1 MKSVE
6 ELESERLNLR
16 EKVASVSE
24 AYQSG
29 DSTFEDLVKASA
41 ELNSKCL
48 ELKVAN
54 QLEMCKGC

>member
-16 EKVASVSE
+16 ERVASVSE
-24 AYQSG
+24 AYLNG
-29 DSTFEDLVKASA
+29 DSTFEDLIMASA
-41 ELNSKCL
+41 ELNSKSL
-48 ELKVAN
+48 EQKVAN

>member
-6 ELESERLNLR
+6 DLESERLNLR
-16 EKVASVSE
+16 EKVASASE
-24 AYQSG
+24 AYQNG

-41 ELNSKCL
+41 ELNSKSL
-48 ELKVAN
+48 EQKVAN